1 MISSSNGRR
10 RKPFDACETT
20 RFIPAPLGGAVWL
33 LRRTQRIRAKEDH
46 AAAYGCVVPGALEG
60 SNPDPKIE
68 HPYNGAV
75 NETGQQIGSDDLALA
90 AGGIGGGGD
99 RHHIVDADHI
109 P

>member
-1 MISSSNGRR
+1 M
-10 RKPFDACETT
+10 
-20 RFIPAPLGGAVWL
+20 
-33 LRRTQRIRAKEDH
+33 
-46 AAAYGCVVPGALEG
+46 AAAADAAHQSKREPRSGLWLRGSWSDEG

-99 RHHIVDADHI
+99 RHHSVDADHI

>member
-20 RFIPAPLGGAVWL
+20 RFIPAPWEEPFGCCGGCIA
-33 LRRTQRIRAKEDH
+33 AKKNH